1 MMLEYLEGPLAGFI
15 NELPAYNIG
24 TNGFQNFGA
33 GTPVMVHN
41 EEAIVPKNSPAGQM
55 LESYYSGSQDQVS
68 IKIDQLNTTMMQ
80 VVKLLAAGN
89 QISEKTAKGL
99 RGMTTD
105 FYRGARV

>member
-1 MMLEYLEGPLAGFI
+1 
-15 NELPAYNIG
+15 
-24 TNGFQNFGA
+24 
-33 GTPVMVHN
+33 
-41 EEAIVPKNSPAGQM
+41 
-55 LESYYSGSQDQVS
+55 
-68 IKIDQLNTTMMQ
+68 MQ